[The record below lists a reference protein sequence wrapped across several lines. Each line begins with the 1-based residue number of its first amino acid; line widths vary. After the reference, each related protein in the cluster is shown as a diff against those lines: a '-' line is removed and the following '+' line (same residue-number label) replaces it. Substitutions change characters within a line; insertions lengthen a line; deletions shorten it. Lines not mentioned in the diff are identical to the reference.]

1 MLTRARRRRIGTA
14 KGGAIDAIVEQ
25 GPKSAANDPVTN
37 HRPIDVILR
46 DGSTLRLRAPA
57 REDAAALA
65 SFFRALSE
73 RSLYL
78 RFNGVRAVDDKL
90 LEHFVEPDWNER
102 GVLVGT
108 LDEPGSGHR
117 IVAVGEYVR
126 LRDPA
131 AAEAAFVVADDLQ
144 GRGVGTRL
152 LERLAA
158 VAAERGIERFV
169 AEVMPENRAMI
180 GVFEGTGLEVTR
192 ELEGGEFEVRFPIAP
207 TERYRARV
215 DERDHLAVT
224 ASLRPFFEPTSL
236 AVIGASPRRGSIGGE
251 LFRNVLSADYV
262 GAAYPVNRDGRPV
275 GGVPAYK
282 SIADLPQVVD
292 LAVVCLPGP
301 HVLEAAGETLASG
314 VKALCVISSGFAEVG
329 TEGRERQERLL
340 ELVRAHGGR
349 LVGPN
354 CLGIAVPRLGLNA
367 TFGPRPLPPGRIAFS
382 SQSGALGLALL
393 EKAAE
398 RRLGFSSFVSIGNKA
413 DVSSNDLLEWWEDDD
428 ATELVLL
435 YLESFG
441 NPQKFARVARRV
453 ARRKP
458 ILALKSGSTEAG
470 ARAAN
475 SHTAALASSDT
486 AVEALFRQAGVIR
499 AGTLEELVDVAA
511 LLSSQPLPRGRRVG
525 VLTNAGG
532 LGILCADACA
542 AASLELPEPSEET
555 QAALQPLLP
564 GEASLANPVDMLGSA
579 TAATFEAVIPPLLAD
594 KRLDA
599 LIVLFVPPVV
609 AGAEEVAAAIQTA
622 VEHAATEKPVLA
634 VLIAEHGTPAALR
647 DGAGSVATFAYP
659 ESAARALGLAAD
671 RAEWLRR
678 PVGTVPSAP
687 EVGLG
692 AARAIVEASLKGR
705 EEAWLDAGAT
715 RELLEAYGISVVP
728 ERTAAS
734 ADDAVE
740 AAREL
745 GLPVV
750 LKTAAPGAHKT
761 EQGGIALDLR
771 DAEQVRAA
779 AERIGPPLLVQPMI
793 SAGAEL
799 LAGIV
804 QDPVFGPLV
813 AFGPGGVFAELIGA
827 AAFRIAPLTDVD
839 ANELVSEGK
848 AGQLVAGFRGA
859 PAADSP
865 ALVDL
870 LHRLSRLAE
879 DLAEVAELD
888 LNPVI
893 ALPDGYV
900 AVDARIRVAKPASR
914 RALKSW

>member
-1 MLTRARRRRIGTA
+1 LSVAMRDGESA
-14 KGGAIDAIVEQ
+14 GA
-25 GPKSAANDPVTN
+25 T
-37 HRPIDVILR
+37 DVILR
-46 DGSTLRLRAPA
+46 DGATLRLRAPA
-57 REDAAALA
+57 TEDAGALQA
-65 SFFRALSE
+65 FFRAMSD

-78 RFNGVRAVDDKL
+78 RFHGLQRVDDAL
-90 LEHFVEPDWNER
+90 VQHFLEPDWENR
-102 GVLVGT
+102 GVLVAE
-108 LDEPGSGHR
+108 LDGR
-117 IVAVGEYVR
+117 IVAVGEYMR
-126 LRDPA
+126 LRDES
-131 AAEAAFVVADDLQ
+131 AAEAAFAVADEHQ
-144 GRGVGTRL
+144 GRGIGTRL
-152 LERLAA
+152 LEQLAPRA
-158 VAAERGIERFV
+158 SEVGIERFV

-192 ELEGGEFEVRFPIAP
+192 ELEGGEFEIRFPIAP
-207 TERYRARV
+207 TEQYRARV

-224 ASLRPFFEPTSL
+224 ASLRPFFEPASL

-251 LFRNVLSADYV
+251 LFRNVLAADYV

-275 GGVPAYK
+275 GGVPAYE
-282 SIADLPQVVD
+282 SIAELPQVVD
-292 LAVVCLPGP
+292 LVVVCLPGP
-301 HVLEAAGETLASG
+301 LVLEATEEALTSG
-314 VKALCVISSGFAEVG
+314 VKALCVISSGFAEIG
-329 TEGRERQERLL
+329 AEGLERQERLL

-398 RRLGFSSFVSIGNKA
+398 RNLGFSSFVSIGNKA

-441 NPQKFARVARRV
+441 NPQKFARLARRV

-470 ARAAN
+470 ARAAS

-499 AGTLEELVDVAA
+499 AGTLEELVDEAA
-511 LLSSQPLPRGRRVG
+511 LLSSQPLPGGRRVG
-525 VLTNAGG
+525 VVTNAGG

-542 AASLELPEPSEET
+542 AAGLELPEPSEET
-555 QAALQPLLP
+555 RAALQPLLP
-564 GEASLANPVDMLGSA
+564 GEASLANPVDLLGSA
-579 TAATFEAVIPPLLAD
+579 TAETFEAVIPPLLAD

-609 AGAEEVAAAIQTA
+609 AGAEEVAAAIQNA
-622 VEHAATEKPVLA
+622 VAQAATEKPVLA
-634 VLIAEHGTPAALR
+634 VLIAEHGTPSVLR
-647 DGAGSVATFAYP
+647 DGTGSVATFAYP
-659 ESAARALGLAAD
+659 ESAARALGLAAE

-678 PVGTVPSAP
+678 PAGTVPPAP
-687 EVGLG
+687 IVELA
-692 AARAIVEASLKGR
+692 AARAIVDAALKGR
-705 EEAWLDAGAT
+705 EDAWLDAAAT
-715 RELLEAYGISVVP
+715 RGLLEAYGISVVP
-728 ERTAAS
+728 ERTVVS
-734 ADDAVE
+734 VDEAVE
-740 AAREL
+740 AARQL
-745 GLPVV
+745 GMPVV
-750 LKTAAPGAHKT
+750 LKTAVPGEHKT

-771 DAEQVRAA
+771 DDDRVRAA
-779 AERIGPPLLVQPMI
+779 AAGIGPPLLVQPMI
-793 SAGAEL
+793 SGGAEL

-813 AFGPGGVFAELIGA
+813 AFGPGGIFAELIGA

-859 PAADSP
+859 PAADAP

-879 DLAEVAELD
+879 HLPEVAELD

-893 ALPDGYV
+893 ALPEGYV